1 LTFLYRIH
9 VLIHGYKDMAGD
21 SRTRKLKLASFFTI
35 ILFIFFGVYFTQSVL
50 AQVVI
55 NEFSSFDN
63 PGDWVE
69 IYNFGPGPIDLSE
82 YRLRDSSAT
91 QKVDLTGDLNQG
103 EFFVADLKDYLN
115 KTGDIIKLIH
125 LTNDIEDTSPLM
137 TICYGDKKD
146 ECERIKVGC
155 YPLQNQSVGSYPS
168 DGGNTFER
176 FSPDTHGSTNTIA
189 SLDPCPTPTPEPTNI
204 PTPTPKPMSTSTPTP
219 TPSPTKKPTLTPTK
233 MATPKTAKEP
243 DEEGLIGESGKSDNT
258 LGVKDVTD
266 EEEISTQ
273 DEIGE
278 EDSKKF
284 PVFAGI
290 FVVLGIGL
298 IGGSL
303 YTFFRKQK
311 RGYNLGSEKQ

>member
-1 LTFLYRIH
+1 MKVIFASLIRILLSICL
-9 VLIHGYKDMAGD
+9 V
-21 SRTRKLKLASFFTI
+21 
-35 ILFIFFGVYFTQSVL
+35 IFPAKIAL

-69 IYNFGPGPIDLSE
+69 IYNYGPGAVDLSD

-103 EFFVADLKDYLN
+103 GFFVADVKDYLN

-125 LTNDIEDTSPLM
+125 LTNGIEDSNPLM
-137 TICYGDKKD
+137 AICYGDKKD

-176 FSPDTHGSTNTIA
+176 FSSDTQGSTNTIA
-189 SLDPCPTPTPEPTNI
+189 SLDPCPSPTPLPTGSPT
-204 PTPTPKPMSTSTPTP
+204 PTPTPKPTN
-219 TPSPTKKPTLTPTK
+219 TPSPTPTKAPTATPTK
-233 MATPKTAKEP
+233 GITPILTKKS
-243 DEEGLIGESGKSDNT
+243 EEKLIGGNGT
-258 LGVKDVTD
+258 TD
-266 EEEISTQ
+266 EILGIKDTTDEKVTPISEEN
-273 DEIGE
+273 GE
-278 EDSKKF
+278 VEGKKF
-284 PVFAGI
+284 PIFAGV

-303 YTFFRKQK
+303 YTFFRKRK
-311 RGYNLGSEKQ
+311 